1 MGELQ
6 SALLLRKQL
15 AELKRVPVDGFS
27 AGLQGDDIYKW
38 EVLVI
43 GPPDTL
49 YEGGFFKALLEF
61 PKEYPLLPPKMKF
74 ISEIWHPNIDKEG
87 NVCISILHEP
97 GDDRWGYEKP
107 EERWLPVH
115 TVETIL
121 LSVISMLA
129 DPNHDSPANVDA
141 AVRFIDFYYSC

>member
-1 MGELQ
+1 MEILQ
-6 SALLLRKQL
+6 FI
-15 AELKRVPVDGFS
+15 VFT
-27 AGLQGDDIYKW
+27 
-38 EVLVI
+38 LV
-43 GPPDTL
+43 
-49 YEGGFFKALLEF
+49 
-61 PKEYPLLPPKMKF
+61 
-74 ISEIWHPNIDKEG
+74 DKEG

-141 AVRFIDFYYSC
+141 AVRFIDF

>member
-1 MGELQ
+1 MTL
-6 SALLLRKQL
+6 S
-15 AELKRVPVDGFS
+15 
-27 AGLQGDDIYKW
+27 IW
-38 EVLVI
+38 EI
-43 GPPDTL
+43 I
-49 YEGGFFKALLEF
+49 ES
-61 PKEYPLLPPKMKF
+61 
-74 ISEIWHPNIDKEG
+74 SEIFIYRLSVDKDG

-141 AVRFIDFYYSC
+141 AVSTNVIML